1 MISLDSSLNERY
13 TGTYFGVLVVRN
25 FQPSAAGRAEFAR
38 FAAAE
43 LAKLRERF
51 AGYDR
56 KQLSTEDPVI
66 AAYVSYYKRFKKSY
80 HVLHQIESALAG
92 KDLPEGLPLIQA
104 LFLTELQSSLL
115 LAAHDLAQSALPF
128 EIFAAEGGESYLG
141 SGGREISLKT
151 SDIAMRDQ
159 AGPILSIIYGQDERT
174 RITERSSDALYLI
187 DGVPGIEQAQYQAG
201 LEYLRNILQIFQPDL
216 EISSMELLQV

>member
-13 TGTYFGVLVVRN
+13 TGTSFGVLVVRN
-25 FQPSAAGRAEFAR
+25 FQPSSAGRAEFAR
-38 FAAAE
+38 FAVDE
-43 LAKLRERF
+43 LARLRERF

-66 AAYVSYYKRFKKSY
+66 AAYVRYYKRFKKSY

-174 RITERSSDALYLI
+174 RISEQSSDALYLI

-216 EISSMELLQV
+216 EISQMELLQV